1 MRLRN
6 KHKSTELQ
14 YIRDKIINWDH
25 DIADSLFWITWN
37 RCINWKEGHMLQL
50 RSVHCALIVFPG
62 RGPISQP
69 GIETLTNLTPK
80 RRC

>member
-37 RCINWKEGHMLQL
+37 RCSNWKEDHML
-50 RSVHCALIVFPG
+50 
-62 RGPISQP
+62 
-69 GIETLTNLTPK
+69 
-80 RRC
+80 